1 MPKERRVS
9 CMIVYHGS
17 YEEIVKIDLSKA
29 VPNKD
34 FGRGFY
40 TTKNRE

>member
-1 MPKERRVS
+1 
-9 CMIVYHGS
+9 MIIYHGS
-17 YEEIVKIDLSKA
+17 YEEIVKIDLSKS

-40 TTKNRE
+40 YAFAR